1 MSPELPAAANYHRWT
16 HSWIAPYVRG
26 ARLLDIGGGTG
37 NHLRHLDNPELVSV
51 DVDEEAVE
59 GLRARFAGRHPGWR
73 FEVLDLTQPGSRQA
87 LGTERFDAVLSAN
100 VFEHV
105 ADDAALFQA
114 AFQLLNPDGRLVLVV
129 PAHGWLFGSLD
140 RIAGH
145 HRRYDR
151 RLLEE
156 RLSRSGFTIEV
167 IRYVNALGA
176 IGWLLN
182 SRLRRHTDIT
192 SREIGWQVRTFDR
205 LVVPLARR
213 LERRRHLPFG
223 QSAVAVG
230 RKPAAAAGPA

>member
-1 MSPELPAAANYHRWT
+1 MSPELPGAANYHLWT
-16 HSWIAPYVRG
+16 YSWIAPYVRG

-37 NHLRHLDNPELVSV
+37 NHLRHLDNPELLSV
-51 DVDEEAVE
+51 DVDREVVEE
-59 GLRARFAGRHPGWR
+59 LRKRFADHPGWR
-73 FEVLDLTQPGSRQA
+73 FEALDLTRPESREA
-87 LGTERFDAVLSAN
+87 LGVEGFDVVLSAN

-105 ADDAALFQA
+105 ADDAALFEA
-114 AFQLLNPDGRLVLVV
+114 AFELLKPLGRLVLVV
-129 PAHGWLFGSLD
+129 PANGWLFGSLD

-156 RLSRSGFTIEV
+156 RLGRAGFTIEV

-192 SREIGWQVRTFDR
+192 SREIGWQVWVFDR

-213 LERRRHLPFG
+213 LEGRRRLPFG
-223 QSAVAVG
+223 QSVLAVG
-230 RKPAAAAGPA
+230 RKPASAAGPA